1 VDHGGVLRAGLPRQA
16 TKEVSDLGGEVKG
29 SLGLRQEQASRSQL
43 VDGQE
48 AAAARLVPESEG
60 KLPAKAAEDVLAET
74 LVQTDDEM
82 PGVAGR
88 ALSGRRAELVVEN
101 QPPGDG
107 ATNRSRRR
115 SSVVNGEVEPDRLDR
130 CERPFEPG

>member
-48 AAAARLVPESEG
+48 AAAAPLVPESDGE
-60 KLPAKAAEDVLAET
+60 LPAKAAEDVLAEA
-74 LVQTDDEM
+74 LVQTDDEL
-82 PGVAGR
+82 PGVAR
-88 ALSGRRAELVVEN
+88 HAVSVLRAELVAEN
-101 QPPGDG
+101 
-107 ATNRSRRR
+107 
-115 SSVVNGEVEPDRLDR
+115 NGEVEPDRLGR
-130 CERPFEPG
+130 CERPFEPD